1 MSAGSII
8 YQTILLYSFDTDDAQ
23 VVAQVETADVFC
35 ISVRRVRFGMYTASS
50 PRKLLYIHTRS
61 HFVLEA

>member
-35 ISVRRVRFGMYTASS
+35 I
-50 PRKLLYIHTRS
+50 RS
-61 HFVLEA
+61 IILVENIQRILEVGNGNQRT